1 MDLNTFKA
9 NIDNR
14 LLKLDSSLRIS
25 QPIVEA
31 VNFTFFLNSFL
42 ARPYA
47 NNKTLEEISALR
59 GFPAVIAGYEV
70 ISLTEYQKDSIYLAQ
85 FVFAICNHLNSRPYY
100 LESDRKL
107 FVKYCFILLNHFVE
121 RLISEDDLFAL
132 RSNKSRFLKGYGKFT
147 NSIRLSNY
155 KEDIA
160 IVIANELGFKSEASI
175 QSIARIMSSNRP
187 LRCKLY
193 PSWSFEQSV
202 KFINENKEILIAF
215 EDENVP
221 FLANYELTWQKYDQL
236 NFAGNYDLDLIKSDQ
251 LVNQIYLSKAD
262 VALLEAISTRGDCE
276 NLLIKTW
283 CVLNYL
289 NESQPWEF
297 LLNLAK
303 YKKLDQI
310 GGLET
315 SSYIK
320 VVITLCFLEEFVH
333 NDISSWSNNISLKV
347 NALLWSLINMEDK
360 SNLPEID
367 FFIDLIKNKGIDPKA
382 HINPQ
387 TVYLEPLL
395 GDKYNRINNLFSS
408 IFLAETS
415 IMPTKYYK
423 EGIWEMFCKD
433 LNVTH
438 FYDDILLIRFENKYF

>member
-1 MDLNTFKA
+1 MNLNTFKA

-31 VNFTFFLNSFL
+31 VNFVFFANSFL

-47 NNKTLEEISALR
+47 NNKTLREISLLR
-59 GFPAVIAGYEV
+59 GFPGVIAGHEL
-70 ISLTEYQKDSIYLAQ
+70 ISLMEYQKDTIYLGQ
-85 FVFAICNHLNSRPYY
+85 FVFAICNHLISRPYY
-100 LESDRKL
+100 QESDRKL

-155 KEDIA
+155 KYDIA
-160 IVIANELGFKSEASI
+160 NVIANELGFKSEDSI

-202 KFINENKEILIAF
+202 KFINENKDILIAF
-215 EDENVP
+215 ENENVP
-221 FLANYELTWQKYDQL
+221 YLANYELTWQKYDQL
-236 NFAGNYDLDLIKSDQ
+236 YFAGNYDLDFIKSEQ
-251 LVNQIYLSKAD
+251 LINQIYLSKSD
-262 VALLEAISTRGDCE
+262 VSLIETISTKGDCE
-276 NLLIKTW
+276 ILLIKTW

-289 NESQPWEF
+289 NESKPWDF

-303 YKKLDQI
+303 FKNLDQI
-310 GGLET
+310 AGYET
-315 SSYIK
+315 HPYIK
-320 VVITLCFLEEFVH
+320 VVTTLCFLDNIV
-333 NDISSWSNNISLKV
+333 NDISSWSDNISLKV
-347 NALLWSLINMEDK
+347 NALLWSLINMKDK

-367 FFIDLIKNKGIDPKA
+367 FFIDLIKNRSIDPKS
-382 HINPQ
+382 HSNPLA
-387 TVYLEPLL
+387 VYLEPLFS
-395 GDKYNRINNLFSS
+395 DEYNLINKFFTS
-408 IFLAETS
+408 ILLAETS
-415 IMPTKYYK
+415 IIPTKYYK
-423 EGIWEMFCKD
+423 EGIWQMFCKD
-433 LNVTH
+433 LNVTD
-438 FYDDILLIRFENKYF
+438 FYDEILFIRFENKYF